1 MGELRSHAVAR
12 RDDDRA
18 TERETTS
25 PAPRGSVKVVPAAD
39 RRQRARVPEPKAG
52 DRRAAG
58 ADSPAS
64 RPRGDRRRKPAAQ
77 PQPASRGRA
86 SRATDHIRGPLAG
99 PIQLGDFTVDGAQLM
114 VTWKGRASWFTPAEW
129 RLLCVLLRNPG
140 TVLSREELAEHAW
153 DVVDP
158 DRRSTVDV
166 YVSRIRRKLNP
177 EGGRSDGRGGPQLI
191 QTVRHRGYRLVAE
204 AAGEVSN
211 DSEDSAA
218 G

>member
-1 MGELRSHAVAR
+1 VAR

-18 TERETTS
+18 TERETAS
-25 PAPRGSVKVVPAAD
+25 PAPRGSVKVVPAAGRGQRSQVAEPMTG
-39 RRQRARVPEPKAG
+39 RRQP
-52 DRRAAG
+52 AG
-58 ADSPAS
+58 ADAPAS
-64 RPRGDRRRKPAAQ
+64 PPRGDGRRRPAAR
-77 PQPASRGRA
+77 PSASGGRA
-86 SRATDHIRGPLAG
+86 SRASDHIRGPLAG

-114 VTWKGRASWFTPAEW
+114 IRWRGRASWFTPAEW

-140 TVLSREELAEHAW
+140 SVLTREELAEHAW

-177 EGGRSDGRGGPQLI
+177 EGGRSDGRGAPQLI
-191 QTVRHRGYRLVAE
+191 ETVRHRGYRLVAE
-204 AAGEVSN
+204 AAGEVS
-211 DSEDSAA
+211 DESKGSAA

>member
-1 MGELRSHAVAR
+1 VTR

-18 TERETTS
+18 AERETTS

-39 RRQRARVPEPKAG
+39 RRQRPRVTEPKGG

-58 ADSPAS
+58 ADPPAS
-64 RPRGDRRRKPAAQ
+64 RPRGDGRRKPAER
-77 PQPASRGRA
+77 PSASRGRA

-99 PIQLGDFTVDGAQLM
+99 PIQLGDFIVDGAQLM
-114 VTWKGRASWFTPAEW
+114 VRWKGRPSWFTPAEW

-204 AAGEVSN
+204 AAGEASD

>member
-1 MGELRSHAVAR
+1 VAR

-25 PAPRGSVKVVPAAD
+25 PAPRGSVKVVSAAG
-39 RRQRARVPEPKAG
+39 RRQRPQVAAPAAG
-52 DRRAAG
+52 GRQAAG
-58 ADSPAS
+58 ADAPAS
-64 RPRGDRRRKPAAQ
+64 RTRGDGLRKAVARPSAGG
-77 PQPASRGRA
+77 GRA
-86 SRATDHIRGPLAG
+86 SNRIRGPLAG
-99 PIQLGDFTVDGAQLM
+99 PIQVGDFTVDGAQLM
-114 VTWKGRASWFTPAEW
+114 IRWQGRTSWFTPAEW

-140 TVLSREELAEHAW
+140 TVLTREELAEHAW

-191 QTVRHRGYRLVAE
+191 ETVRHRGYRLVAE
-204 AAGEVSN
+204 AADEVSEG
-211 DSEDSAA
+211 SEDSAA

>member
-1 MGELRSHAVAR
+1 VAR

-25 PAPRGSVKVVPAAD
+25 PSPRGPVKVVATAGRRRPRQAAD
-39 RRQRARVPEPKAG
+39 PPTGGRQ
-52 DRRAAG
+52 AAG
-58 ADSPAS
+58 AGAPPS
-64 RPRGDRRRKPAAQ
+64 RPRGDGRRKPAAR
-77 PQPASRGRA
+77 PSPRA
-86 SRATDHIRGPLAG
+86 DHIRGPLAG

-114 VTWKGRASWFTPAEW
+114 IEWNGRTSWFTPAEW

-140 TVLSREELAEHAW
+140 TVLTREELAEHAW

-166 YVSRIRRKLNP
+166 YVSRIRRKLDP
-177 EGGRSDGRGGPQLI
+177 EGGRSDGRGRPQLI
-191 QTVRHRGYRLVAE
+191 QTVRHRGYRLVVDELADE
-204 AAGEVSN
+204 SA
-211 DSEDSAA
+211 DSAT

>member
-1 MGELRSHAVAR
+1 MPR

-25 PAPRGSVKVVPAAD
+25 PAPRGPVKVVSAAS
-39 RRQRARVPEPKAG
+39 RRQRPQVATPPAG
-52 DRRAAG
+52 GRQATG
-58 ADSPAS
+58 ADAPAS
-64 RPRGDRRRKPAAQ
+64 RPRGDGRRKPAAL
-77 PQPASRGRA
+77 PSESGRRA
-86 SRATDHIRGPLAG
+86 SRASDHIRGPLAG

-114 VTWKGRASWFTPAEW
+114 IRWQGRTSWFTPAEW

-140 TVLSREELAEHAW
+140 SVLTREELAEHAW

-191 QTVRHRGYRLVAE
+191 ETVRHRGYRLVAE
-204 AAGEVSN
+204 AAGEVSEG
-211 DSEDSAA
+211 SEDSAA

>member
-1 MGELRSHAVAR
+1 M
-12 RDDDRA
+12 
-18 TERETTS
+18 ERETTS
-25 PAPRGSVKVVPAAD
+25 PTPRGAVKVVPAAGVD
-39 RRQRARVPEPKAG
+39 A
-52 DRRAAG
+52 
-58 ADSPAS
+58 PAS
-64 RPRGDRRRKPAAQ
+64 RSRGDGRRKPAAR
-77 PQPASRGRA
+77 PSEGRRRA
-86 SRATDHIRGPLAG
+86 SRASDHIRGPLAG

-114 VTWKGRASWFTPAEW
+114 ITWQGRTSWFTPAEW

-140 TVLSREELAEHAW
+140 TVLTREELAEHAW

-204 AAGEVSN
+204 AAGEVSD